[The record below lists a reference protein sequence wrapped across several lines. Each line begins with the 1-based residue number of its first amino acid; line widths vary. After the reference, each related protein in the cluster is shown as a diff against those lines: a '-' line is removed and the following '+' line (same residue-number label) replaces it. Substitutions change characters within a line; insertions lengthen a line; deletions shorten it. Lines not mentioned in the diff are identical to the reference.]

1 MRTKL
6 VDRKLPNYSIAEERF
21 NYISHIVGGVVGV
34 MALISCVIISSWKH
48 DLMGIYTSII
58 YGITMVLL
66 YCMSSIYHGLRD
78 SIAKRV
84 FQVLDHC
91 AIYIL
96 IAGTYTPIAL
106 CCIREVNPKIGW
118 GLFIFEWSMAVIAI
132 IFNAIDLKQYE
143 VFSMIC
149 NLVMGWG
156 VVVVLPLAM
165 KALTLGGFIYI
176 LVGGILYTIGAVLYG
191 LGIKK
196 RSYMHCIFH
205 IFVLL
210 GTIAQLIGIIFYV
223 L

>member
-48 DLMGIYTSII
+48 DLMGISTSII

-118 GLFIFEWSMAVIAI
+118 GLFIFEWSMAVVAI

>member
-48 DLMGIYTSII
+48 DLMGISTSII

-118 GLFIFEWSMAVIAI
+118 GLFIIEWSMAVIAI

>member
-6 VDRKLPNYSIAEERF
+6 ADRKLPNYSIGEERF
-21 NYISHIVGGVVGV
+21 NYISHIVGGGVGV
-34 MALISCVIISSWKH
+34 IALILCVIISSWHH
-48 DLMGIYTSII
+48 DVMGIVTSII
-58 YGITMVLL
+58 YGTTMILL
-66 YCMSSIYHGLRD
+66 YCMSSIYHGLKD
-78 SIAKRV
+78 GIAKRV

-106 CCIREVNPKIGW
+106 CSIREVNPVIGW
-118 GLFIFEWSMAVIAI
+118 VLFLVEWSMAIIAI
-132 IFNAIDLKQYE
+132 IFNAIDLKKYAL
-143 VFSMIC
+143 FSMIC

-156 VVVVLPLAM
+156 AVAVLPVTV
-165 KALTLGGFIYI
+165 KALTWNGFIYI

-191 LGIKK
+191 IGKKK

-210 GTIAQLIGIIFYV
+210 ASIVQLLGIMFYA

>member
-191 LGIKK
+191 LGIRK

>member
-205 IFVLL
+205 IFVLF

>member
-191 LGIKK
+191 IGIKK

>member
-48 DLMGIYTSII
+48 DLMGISTSII

-196 RSYMHCIFH
+196 RSYMHCI
-205 IFVLL
+205 
-210 GTIAQLIGIIFYV
+210 
-223 L
+223 

>member
-1 MRTKL
+1 MRTRL
-6 VDRKLPNYSIAEERF
+6 ADRKLPNYSIGEERF
-21 NYISHIVGGVVGV
+21 NYISHIVGGGVGV
-34 MALISCVIISSWKH
+34 IALILCVIISSWHH
-48 DLMGIYTSII
+48 DVMAIVTSII
-58 YGITMVLL
+58 YGTTMILL

-78 SIAKRV
+78 GIAKRV

-106 CCIREVNPKIGW
+106 CSIREINPGVGW
-118 GLFIFEWSMAVIAI
+118 GLFIVEWSMAIIAI
-132 IFNAIDLKQYE
+132 IFNAIDLKKYA

-156 VVVVLPLAM
+156 AVAVLPVAV
-165 KALTLGGFIYI
+165 KALTLNGFIYI
-176 LVGGILYTIGAVLYG
+176 LVGGILYTVGAVLYG
-191 LGIKK
+191 IGKK
-196 RSYMHCIFH
+196 KKSYMHCIFH

-210 GTIAQLIGIIFYV
+210 ASIVQLIGIMFYA

>member
-1 MRTKL
+1 
-6 VDRKLPNYSIAEERF
+6 
-21 NYISHIVGGVVGV
+21 
-34 MALISCVIISSWKH
+34 
-48 DLMGIYTSII
+48 
-58 YGITMVLL
+58 
-66 YCMSSIYHGLRD
+66 
-78 SIAKRV
+78 
-84 FQVLDHC
+84 
-91 AIYIL
+91 
-96 IAGTYTPIAL
+96 
-106 CCIREVNPKIGW
+106 
-118 GLFIFEWSMAVIAI
+118 MAVIAI